1 MSTSYIKGDDRVM
14 LMISGIP
21 AMLRPKIAAVV
32 SKFAIDVTANTKL
45 NLNGPSP
52 QFLNVSKH
60 GGKLRRSI
68 TYKMDE
74 SAGAIKSVVGTPLD
88 YGRFWEEGFDRKIGA
103 GARGGPR
110 ILKGKS
116 LETYIAK
123 HPPGTKHYDA
133 RPFLKPALY
142 ATTPSLAERLAKIGV
157 SK

>member
-32 SKFAIDVTANTKL
+32 TKFAIDVTANTKR
-45 NLNGPSP
+45 NLTDDVLKVRTGDLRLPITQKVTDDGGGING
-52 QFLNVSKH
+52 
-60 GGKLRRSI
+60 
-68 TYKMDE
+68 
-74 SAGAIKSVVGTPLD
+74 VVGTKVK